1 MKIIIFFI
9 SMLFIYSC
17 SLNTDSAYWDKKN
30 TNFKI
35 VKQTSN
41 KTEDGDFK
49 EIKNQI
55 IEYGKK
61 SSFPSIED

>member
-9 SMLFIYSC
+9 SMFFIYSC
-17 SLNTDSAYWDKKN
+17 SLNKDSTYWDKKN

-41 KTEDGDFK
+41 KTEDDDFK